1 MFDLRVTKYDLMVM
15 KTMLQFVLGSF
26 VLVYVPVWANL
37 LLADF
42 VESRKGRVPEPVQG
56 RVEPSGATPDCVR
69 AGVEYDNTL
78 PPTFTL

>member
-1 MFDLRVTKYDLMVM
+1 M

-26 VLVYVPVWANL
+26 VLVYVPVWGSL
-37 LLADF
+37 LMADF
-42 VESRKGRVPEPVQG
+42 VESRKGGVPEPVQFG
-56 RVEPSGATPDCVR
+56 SHVSYDGATPDCVR